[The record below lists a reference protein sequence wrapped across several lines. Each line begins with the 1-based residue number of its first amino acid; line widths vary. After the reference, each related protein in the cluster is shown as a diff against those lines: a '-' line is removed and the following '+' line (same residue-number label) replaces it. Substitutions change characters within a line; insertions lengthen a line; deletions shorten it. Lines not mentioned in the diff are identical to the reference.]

1 MLLDSEVYEY
11 IVSDPY
17 LVKINFIDNLRKHS
31 SGCAVFQKT
40 WRKSSGDYK
49 TETIY
54 LHKFVAEKFL
64 GHLKSDKKNLVGANN
79 GNKLDCR

>member
-1 MLLDSEVYEY
+1 MLYRVKLKNAEDHVLLDSEVYDHL
-11 IVSDPY
+11 VTDPY
-17 LVKINFIDNLRKHS
+17 LVKIDFINNLRRHS

-64 GHLKSDKKNLVGANN
+64 GHLKS
-79 GNKLDCR
+79 